1 VTIEHQTRNLAQ
13 RLFRQK
19 RARRRALAAL
29 SFPEKISLLVR
40 LQHIAS
46 DIRTVARRKTPPP
59 WKIKN

>member
-1 VTIEHQTRNLAQ
+1 MTIEQQTLKLAQ
-13 RLFRQK
+13 RLFQQK

-46 DIRTVARRKTPPP
+46 DVRTVARRNTPHP